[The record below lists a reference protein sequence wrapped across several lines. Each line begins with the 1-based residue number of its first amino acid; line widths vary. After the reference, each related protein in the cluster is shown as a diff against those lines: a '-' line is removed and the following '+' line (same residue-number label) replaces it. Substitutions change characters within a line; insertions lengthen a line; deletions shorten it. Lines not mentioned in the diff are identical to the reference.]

1 MSTSLKTPFS
11 VFRTDQV
18 APRDQFDAWRQSIGV
33 AFEVEPSE
41 KLATS
46 GFAAEVRTYNLGDML
61 VSAAKF
67 GAEHFK
73 RDARRISRDGLD
85 HYLVQLYWA
94 GGLTGSTRH
103 RPMNV
108 RPGDIQIVDL
118 SQPHESLAA
127 NSASIAI
134 TVGRDLIAEMVSPR
148 IDLHGVVLRGD
159 RGTGA
164 LLSDHMKSLL
174 RRLASLDAAEA
185 PFAAR
190 TTAHMI
196 AACATATVSSQQDRS
211 PTNVIVV
218 DRLKR
223 YIEENLASRD
233 LSPRFLSERF
243 RISRTQLYRI
253 FEPLGGVA
261 GYIQTRRLDRA
272 FGLLRNP
279 FSRNRPV
286 SDVAYTAGFSNL
298 AHFATSFRRAF
309 GLSPSDL
316 RAVSN
321 APNLRPY
328 GALSHP
334 VGGYEDW
341 VRGLRRHQA

>member
-1 MSTSLKTPFS
+1 M
-11 VFRTDQV
+11 D
-18 APRDQFDAWRQSIGV
+18 
-33 AFEVEPSE
+33 
-41 KLATS
+41 
-46 GFAAEVRTYNLGDML
+46 
-61 VSAAKF
+61 
-67 GAEHFK
+67 
-73 RDARRISRDGLD
+73 
-85 HYLVQLYWA
+85 
-94 GGLTGSTRH
+94 
-103 RPMNV
+103 V

-118 SQPHESLAA
+118 AQPHESLAA

-134 TVGRDLIAEMVSPR
+134 TVSRGLIAEMVSPR

-196 AACATATVSSQQDRS
+196 AACATATVTNLQDRS
-211 PTNVIVV
+211 PANEIVI

-233 LSPRFLSERF
+233 LSPRVLSERF

-261 GYIQTRRLDRA
+261 GYIQMRRLDRA

-286 SDVAYTAGFSNL
+286 SDIAYTAGFSNL
-298 AHFATSFRRAF
+298 AHFATTFRRAF
-309 GLSPSDL
+309 GLSPSEL
-316 RAVSN
+316 RAAS
-321 APNLRPY
+321 AMPDLQP
-328 GALSHP
+328 AASLLHP
-334 VGGYEDW
+334 GSGYEDW
-341 VRGLRRHQA
+341 VRGLRRRPA